1 MSVKKKT
8 SMPINICIYIYDKTI
23 KINCESYAY
32 MYIKVYMLKEMG
44 RIMSKSTIFNGAFN
58 VTFRFLGVNS
68 LKYETR

>member
-1 MSVKKKT
+1 MR
-8 SMPINICIYIYDKTI
+8 ICIKIYI
-23 KINCESYAY
+23 
-32 MYIKVYMLKEMG
+32 LKEMG

>member
-32 MYIKVYMLKEMG
+32 MYKSIYLK
-44 RIMSKSTIFNGAFN
+44 RNGKDN
-58 VTFRFLGVNS
+58 
-68 LKYETR
+68 E